1 MGKYILKRLAIGIL
15 TLFILAT
22 ITFFLMHAIPGSPFG
37 ADNKNLTPE
46 QYAAMQAK
54 YNLDKPL
61 FQQYTTYMVNLLHM
75 DFVESISKKGE
86 LVLDIILKRAPVTA
100 RLGACAF
107 VISVVAGIT
116 LGIVGALTKKK
127 WVNGFI
133 TFLATLGVS
142 LPSFIVAILLMIF
155 LGVKLK
161 IFPLLGLSTP
171 ASYVLPTIALSIGP
185 IAMVTRLTRS
195 SLKDVMNKDYIILAR
210 SKGTDDVK
218 VIIKHALRN
227 ALLPVITYCGPLL
240 AGLVTGSFV
249 VETLFTIPGIG
260 KEFTSS
266 VTNRDYPMIMGL
278 TVFLG
283 AIVIL
288 MQLASDIVAAIVDPR
303 IKVKS

>member
-1 MGKYILKRLAIGIL
+1 
-15 TLFILAT
+15 
-22 ITFFLMHAIPGSPFG
+22 
-37 ADNKNLTPE
+37 
-46 QYAAMQAK
+46 
-54 YNLDKPL
+54 
-61 FQQYTTYMVNLLHM
+61 
-75 DFVESISKKGE
+75 
-86 LVLDIILKRAPVTA
+86 
-100 RLGACAF
+100 
-107 VISVVAGIT
+107 
-116 LGIVGALTKKK
+116 
-127 WVNGFI
+127 
-133 TFLATLGVS
+133 
-142 LPSFIVAILLMIF
+142 
-155 LGVKLK
+155 
-161 IFPLLGLSTP
+161 
-171 ASYVLPTIALSIGP
+171 
-185 IAMVTRLTRS
+185 MVTRLTRS

-278 TVFLG
+278 TIFLG